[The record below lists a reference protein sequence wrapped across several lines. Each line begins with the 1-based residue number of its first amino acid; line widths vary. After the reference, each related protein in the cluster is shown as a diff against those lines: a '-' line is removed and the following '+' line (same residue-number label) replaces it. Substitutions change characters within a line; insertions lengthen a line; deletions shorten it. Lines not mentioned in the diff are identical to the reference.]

1 MLIYCSSSI
10 PVTAVVLILLH
21 LPLMPE
27 RKIMQSIQAYLDRK
41 ALGTQLSVRPL
52 NLNAAQPA
60 KSMRLHD
67 NFPVQLDQ
75 PHRESRMSRITST
88 TNNLDTEPSNTQDKP
103 ENAEIFQLENALR
116 GEADTQ
122 EVDVG
127 LDQLIFRK
135 MAAQGITDPTQVR
148 KFLTDEAIED
158 VLNERAHVLL
168 TKFNSHVAKIAR
180 AATESMTSANK
191 FYDNKVE
198 LLSTAFE
205 ADFTRLSSLFAGL
218 NKRLEDLKA
227 VSGALPKDDFTA
239 FLQKYKQQDEVP
251 SIIEERMLIMA
262 RCVQDRVSNLRT
274 SFREQ
279 HTEMKHN
286 IDAVATSIKVHLDLS
301 CPKCLERYG
310 PSRRIIVLAPCGHS
324 ICESCFYD
332 ICGQVYM
339 DRMISLLN
347 KRVVCSLCNSSI
359 SHAVLDKMM
368 TARVSR
374 HELDPREAYQAI
386 AEILNRVHETLTQ
399 IDVLNPDA
407 IPQNSPKEQT
417 DTGDQHQ

>member
-1 MLIYCSSSI
+1 
-10 PVTAVVLILLH
+10 
-21 LPLMPE
+21 
-27 RKIMQSIQAYLDRK
+27 MQSIQAYLDRK
-41 ALGTQLSVRPL
+41 ALSTQLSVRPL

-60 KSMRLHD
+60 KSMRLHE
-67 NFPVQLDQ
+67 NFPVQLNQ
-75 PHRESRMSRITST
+75 PRRGSRISRTTSVAG
-88 TNNLDTEPSNTQDKP
+88 NKDAEPRKSLDKP
-103 ENAEIFQLENALR
+103 DATEIFHLEDALR
-116 GEADTQ
+116 CDTDTQ
-122 EVDVG
+122 EVDIS

-135 MAAQGITDPTQVR
+135 MASQGVTDPAQVR

-158 VLNERAHVLL
+158 ILNERAHILL
-168 TKFNSHVAKIAR
+168 TKFNSHVAEIAR
-180 AATESMTSANK
+180 TASENMASMNK

-205 ADFTRLSSLFAGL
+205 ADFARLSSLFAGL

-239 FLQKYKQQDEVP
+239 FLQKYKQQDEIP

-262 RCVQDRVSNLRT
+262 QCVQDRVSSLRT
-274 SFREQ
+274 SFED
-279 HTEMKHN
+279 HYTEMKHN
-286 IDAVATSIKVHLDLS
+286 ISAAATSIKSYLDLS

-324 ICESCFYD
+324 ICESCLYD

-339 DRMISLLN
+339 GQMITLATN
-347 KRVVCSLCNSSI
+347 RVVCSLCNSSV

-374 HELDPREAYQAI
+374 HELDPRETYQAI
-386 AEILNRVHETLTQ
+386 AEILNRAQETLMK

-407 IPQNSPKEQT
+407 ILTDGYGSSEQT
-417 DTGDQHQ
+417 EPGKHTID